1 MATWEPDE
9 EDFEDQYDK
18 ADPIDDDNLDE
29 LINELNKSIQEQE
42 ELREKLSRAEWSPIN
57 KDQIAKLGQQ
67 IAFNEKKQEV
77 YIMRASKTIISILHR
92 GFEKIKQDGRV
103 MMLDQQSAEILY
115 NKLRLAV
122 TDEGTYKIAFENES
136 GTYKDILSPTN
147 KWLAPNAYLR
157 IFGKKFIKD
166 MGFDADKPKSGTK
179 SKIPKKKMK
188 QIEMYVDEID
198 DNRKQFA
205 SELNQLPM
213 NEDNQD
219 NIMLQDIITKNE
231 IATDNSIK
239 LIETSLTE
247 TGADASTQTGGLTLR
262 ELEGLDKELR
272 TISGSLRSEIAKSM
286 AKQVDID
293 KENRKLEEMA
303 NDETYS
309 DEQREQVRA
318 RLQRFQDEQ
327 KAINEQIRILK
338 GRYSNQ
344 IYQIRESIM
353 KFLDK
358 ETGTLG
364 ERIRTLF
371 KEQGITIVSILIA
384 LGMTLGAL
392 IEALLGGPS
401 TTSTPTSQST
411 TTSDKQ
417 PKVKGGAREWIKN
430 KLKALSQLLGKLADK
445 ALASLP
451 GIIGSIISWILN
463 RAKEVIGWLSQNLWA
478 LITGVGVLIYTY
490 FMTKT
495 RR

>member
-1 MATWEPDE
+1 MV
-9 EDFEDQYDK
+9 
-18 ADPIDDDNLDE
+18 LDE
-29 LINELNKSIQEQE
+29 KSV
-42 ELREKLSRAEWSPIN
+42 EKL
-57 KDQIAKLGQQ
+57 
-67 IAFNEKKQEV
+67 FN
-77 YIMRASKTIISILHR
+77 R
-92 GFEKIKQDGRV
+92 
-103 MMLDQQSAEILY
+103 LY
-115 NKLRLAV
+115 FVKS
-122 TDEGTYKIAFENES
+122 EGTYKVAFENDS

-147 KWLAPNAYLR
+147 RWLVPNAYLR
-157 IFGKKFIKD
+157 IFGKKFMKD
-166 MGFDADKPKSGTK
+166 IGFDADKPKSGTK
-179 SKIPKKKMK
+179 SKIPKKRMEQIK
-188 QIEMYVDEID
+188 QNIGEID
-198 DNRKQFA
+198 DNAKQFV
-205 SELNQLPM
+205 SELNKLPTS
-213 NEDNQD
+213 EDNQD

-247 TGADASTQTGGLTLR
+247 IGEDASTQTGGLILR

-272 TISGSLRSEIAKSM
+272 TISGSLRSAITKSI

-309 DEQREQVRA
+309 DEQREEVRA

-327 KAINEQIRILK
+327 KAINDQIRILK
-338 GRYSNQ
+338 DRYSNQ

-371 KEQGITIVSILIA
+371 KEQGITIVCILTA
-384 LGMTLGAL
+384 LGMTLGVL

-401 TTSTPTSQST
+401 TTTPTSQST
-411 TTSDKQ
+411 TTSDK
-417 PKVKGGAREWIKN
+417 KGGAREWIKN

-451 GIIGSIISWILN
+451 AIIGSIISWILN
-463 RAKEVIGWLSQNLWA
+463 RAKEVVGWLSQNLWA

-495 RR
+495 RRG